1 MKKLQA
7 AASARATPKTAPAPI
22 RLPGSRAK
30 TKKQQW
36 NLIPSSEASFERLS
50 TEPNTTVLLSADEAE
65 WVRSIERS
73 AEEDPQAYLEACR
86 SEKL

>member
-1 MKKLQA
+1 VKKLQA
-7 AASARATPKTAPAPI
+7 AANARTTPKATPAPV
-22 RLPGSRAK
+22 RLPRSRAK

-36 NLIPSSEASFERLS
+36 NPIPSSEASFERLS

-86 SEKL
+86 SGKL